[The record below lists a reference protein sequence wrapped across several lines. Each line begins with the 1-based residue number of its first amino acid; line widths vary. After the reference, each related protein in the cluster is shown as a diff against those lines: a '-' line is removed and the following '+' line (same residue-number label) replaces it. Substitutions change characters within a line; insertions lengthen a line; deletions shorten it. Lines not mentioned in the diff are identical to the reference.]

1 MSRYLVTGGSRGIGA
16 ALVAR
21 LAGRGDEVVVVSRT
35 APAQGAWIKCDLAR
49 PEGFASVAA
58 RAGRLDGLIHC
69 AGIWEAAAFSPDYAF
84 ADCPPQ
90 ETLAIIAVNL
100 TAPILLTQALL
111 PNLNAGARIVL
122 IGSTSG
128 LDRIGSPEV
137 AYNASKAGLRGAAQ
151 ALHRALAPRHPV
163 TLINPGDVA
172 TEGTSGLLIPL
183 ADVVLAVELA
193 LALSGESYLPEL
205 TIDTVG

>member
-35 APAQGAWIKCDLAR
+35 APAQGAWIECDLAR

-111 PNLNAGARIVL
+111 PNLSDGARIVL

-163 TLINPGDVA
+163 TLVNPGDVA
-172 TEGTSGLLIPL
+172 TEGASGRLIPL
-183 ADVVLAVELA
+183 ADVVLAVEM
-193 LALSGESYLPEL
+193 ALSLSGASYLPEL
-205 TIDTVG
+205 TIDTAG